1 MINYWWVTR
10 PKRKLNSIPE
20 ILAVFSTVSLDV
32 QWQGSI
38 NLHRKFEDGL
48 EEAGL
53 KRVGERRDARGSGG
67 RTYYAWLSSLGLVFT
82 QESTNKSYLT
92 LAGEAIMQ
100 GRSPVEILKN
110 QVLKYQFPSPFSLS
124 AQSSKTRVNERF
136 IIRQFRFLLKFF
148 RDYRI
153 QFLAKEEI
161 AKVIIVEAENES
173 EQCYEYI
180 VNRILRY
187 REYGDE
193 ILDEDFFIKYA
204 PSSGKVNPEHP
215 YSHLADTANTLVNW
229 LDYTQLIYRE
239 EGGVV
244 KLLDDKKEEIDYIL
258 ANRPPFIDRPEEQEY
273 FQRKYGLDP
282 WHQKDTRNLANT
294 KTITTRMIDMQRIRQ
309 AFITYSI
316 HRPIKTITN
325 EIVDYVVNVTGA
337 DGKLVENTLLET
349 YPNGAISGFMTEYFE
364 MAFKGTEEA
373 VQFETATTELFREVF
388 GFTATHLGQT
398 GSKSA
403 PDVLLLS
410 NDEGYQAIIDNKAYS
425 KYSISGDHHNR
436 MVHNYIENISKYSEY
451 SQPIGFF
458 AYIAGGFGNQIDR
471 QIQSI
476 VAESGVHG
484 SGMTVSNMIK
494 LVEKQNEKNLTHK
507 DIRNIFS
514 VDRQIVLS
522 DIEVI

>member
-20 ILAVFSTVSLDV
+20 ILAVFSTVSLDA

-38 NLHRKFEDGL
+38 NLHRMFEDGL

-67 RTYYAWLSSLGLVFT
+67 RTYYAWLASLGLVFT

-100 GRSPVEILKN
+100 GKSPVEVLKN

-124 AQSSKTRVNERF
+124 PATAKVRLNSRF
-136 IIRQFRFLLKFF
+136 KIRPFRFLLKLLYDS
-148 RDYRI
+148 RLQY
-153 QFLAKEEI
+153 LTCEEI
-161 AKVIIVEAENES
+161 AKIVIVEAENES
-173 EQCYEYI
+173 DKCFEYV
-180 VNRILRY
+180 VNRILEFRDK
-187 REYGDE
+187 GDV
-193 ILDEDFFIKYA
+193 ILEEDFLDKYA
-204 PSSGKVNPEHP
+204 PSSGKVNPDHP
-215 YSHLADTANTLVNW
+215 YSHLLDTANTMANW
-229 LDYTQLIYRE
+229 LDYTQFVYRE

-244 KLLDDKKEEIDYIL
+244 KLLDDKREEIKSIL
-258 ANRPPFIDRPEEQEY
+258 ETKMPFIDRPEQQEY

-294 KTITTRMIDMQRIRQ
+294 KTITARMIDVQKINQ
-309 AFITYSI
+309 AFIALSLRKPIRSI
-316 HRPIKTITN
+316 SP
-325 EIVDYVVNVTGA
+325 EVVDQVIRATGV
-337 DGKLVENTLLET
+337 DRKLAENTLFERF
-349 YPNGAISGFMTEYFE
+349 PHGAISGFMTEYFE

-373 VQFETATTELFREVF
+373 IQFEIATTELFKDVF
-388 GFTATHLGQT
+388 GFNAVHLGQT

-403 PDVLLLS
+403 PDILLVS
-410 NDEGYQAIIDNKAYS
+410 DSEGYQAIIDNKAYS
-425 KYSISGDHHNR
+425 KYSISGDHRNR
-436 MVHNYIENISKYSEY
+436 MIHNYIERISNYSEY
-451 SQPIGFF
+451 TQPVGFF
-458 AYIAGGFGNQIDR
+458 SYIAGGFGTQIDR

-476 VAESGVHG
+476 VEETGVHG

-494 LVEKQNEKNLTHK
+494 LVERQNEKPLSHST
-507 DIRNIFS
+507 IRDIFS

-522 DIEVI
+522 DIL